1 MIADSR
7 LEREALAREW
17 NARLAASAPLWSD
30 GVEGSSPPS
39 VFVGSHGYPRL
50 GAGPLVPA
58 AHGDTGLLG
67 APERWGGMSLAEIV
81 SMRLRLVRGVRAVR
95 AGDTGGRYVESL
107 QEVAMAS
114 RPADAELRFGRP
126 AAARGVPDGHSAP
139 FGPVGEIESATF
151 SGAPALRALER
162 ARDDTDLGAAEAV
175 MSLYRSGVEV
185 TRIQACL
192 SVGMLGRRRRLVPT
206 RWGITAVDSAV
217 SHALSR
223 ESLAMPEIDSW
234 RVHFSERLGNL
245 YAVVLFPHAWRFE
258 MVEAWQ
264 RADGTMAFG
273 SDSEGHG
280 GIRHAPA
287 IAGAYHAARLAVC
300 EHLVRAGAQAGA
312 LVLRE
317 IRPEYSVPVGVWQVR
332 EGVREAMRSPFEAV
346 GGMDEAIALASSR
359 TSVSAAEWV
368 SHGATAREL
377 RQRTLAEFT

>member
-1 MIADSR
+1 VIADSR

-17 NARLAASAPLWSD
+17 SARLAASAPLWRD

-39 VFVGSHGYPRL
+39 VFVGSHGYPRI
-50 GAGPLVPA
+50 GVGPLVPA
-58 AHGDTGLLG
+58 AHGDTGLLD
-67 APERWGGMSLAEIV
+67 APERWGRMSLGEIV
-81 SMRLRLVRGVRAVR
+81 SMRLRLVRGVRTVR
-95 AGDTGGRYVESL
+95 ADETGGRYVRSL

-126 AAARGVPDGHSAP
+126 ASARGVPDGHSAP
-139 FGPVGEIESATF
+139 FGPVGEIERATF
-151 SGAPALRALER
+151 SGAPAVRALER
-162 ARDDTDLGAAEAV
+162 AHADTDLGAAEAV
-175 MSLYRSGVEV
+175 MSLWRAGVEV
-185 TRIQACL
+185 TRIQRCL

-206 RWGITAVDSAV
+206 GWGITAVDSSV

-223 ESLAMPEIDSW
+223 EILAMPRIDSW

-245 YAVVLFPHAWRFE
+245 YAVILFPRAWRFE
-258 MVEAWQ
+258 VVEAWQ

-280 GIRHAPA
+280 GIGHAPA

-300 EHLVRAGAQAGA
+300 EHLARIGAQAGA

-332 EGVREAMRSPFEAV
+332 EGVRDAMRSPFAAV
-346 GGMDEAIALASSR
+346 GGMDEAVALASSR
-359 TSVSAAEWV
+359 TGGSAAEWL
-368 SHGATAREL
+368 SSGPTARPPHH
-377 RQRTLAEFT
+377 RSTAQVA

>member
-1 MIADSR
+1 VIADSR

-17 NARLAASAPLWSD
+17 NARLAVSAPLWRD

-50 GAGPLVPA
+50 GVGPLVPA
-58 AHGDTGLLG
+58 AHGETGLLD
-67 APERWGGMSLAEIV
+67 APERWGEMSLGEIV
-81 SMRLRLVRGVRAVR
+81 SMRLRLVRGVRMVR
-95 AGDTGGRYVESL
+95 ADDTGGRYVRSL
-107 QEVAMAS
+107 QDVAMAS

-126 AAARGVPDGHSAP
+126 ASARGVPDGHSAP
-139 FGPVGEIESATF
+139 FGPVGEIERAAF
-151 SGAPALRALER
+151 SGAPAVRALER
-162 ARDDTDLGAAEAV
+162 AHADTDLGAAEAV
-175 MSLYRSGVEV
+175 MSLWRDGVEV
-185 TRIQACL
+185 TRIQRCL

-206 RWGITAVDSAV
+206 RWGITAVDSSV

-223 ESLAMPEIDSW
+223 EILSLPMIDSW

-245 YAVVLFPHAWRFE
+245 YAVILFPRAWRFE

-273 SDSEGHG
+273 SDSEGHR
-280 GIRHAPA
+280 GIGHAPA

-300 EHLVRAGAQAGA
+300 EHLARIGAQAGA

-332 EGVREAMRSPFEAV
+332 EGVRDAMRSPFAAV

-359 TSVSAAEWV
+359 TGVSAAEWV
-368 SHGATAREL
+368 SHGATARAL
-377 RQRTLAEFT
+377 RQRSISEFA